1 VAHNMMPEALIKFG
15 LDTALKDFCN
25 SVDQSGALRLTYQ
38 SYDLKETSIPRMTA
52 ASIYRIVQELV
63 NNVIRHALASQA
75 LVQMIRKGDMLS
87 IAVEDNG
94 TGFDSAI
101 LGQSGGVGYLNLRN
115 RVAYLNGTIDI
126 ETSPGNGTSVNIE
139 ITNFLS

>member
-1 VAHNMMPEALIKFG
+1 
-15 LDTALKDFCN
+15 
-25 SVDQSGALRLTYQ
+25 
-38 SYDLKETSIPRMTA
+38 MTA

-63 NNVIRHALASQA
+63 NNVIRHAEASQA

-94 TGFDSAI
+94 TGFDRSI
-101 LGQSGGVGYLNLRN
+101 LGQGGGVGYLNLRN

-126 ETSPGNGTSVNIE
+126 ETSPGNGTSVNID

>member
-1 VAHNMMPEALIKFG
+1 M
-15 LDTALKDFCN
+15 
-25 SVDQSGALRLTYQ
+25 RLTYQ
-38 SYDLKETSIPRMTA
+38 SYDLNETSIPRMTA

-63 NNVIRHALASQA
+63 NNVIRHARASQA

-87 IAVEDNG
+87 IAVEDDG
-94 TGFDSAI
+94 AGFDGSI
-101 LGQSGGVGYLNLRN
+101 LGQGGGVGYLNLRN

>member
-1 VAHNMMPEALIKFG
+1 MMPEALIKFG

-25 SVDQSGALRLTYQ
+25 SVDQSGAVHLTYQ
-38 SYDLKETSIPRMTA
+38 SYDLNETSIPRMTA

-63 NNVIRHALASQA
+63 NNVIRHARASQA

-94 TGFDSAI
+94 TGFDRTI